1 MDSTYKRDLFL
12 MNIDFLG
19 WGNMHLKNALRM
31 SGFHLTDISL

>member
-1 MDSTYKRDLFL
+1 MDSTYKRNLFL

-19 WGNMHLKNALRM
+19 QDNMRLKNALRM

>member
-1 MDSTYKRDLFL
+1 MDSTYRRTIFL

-19 WGNMHLKNALRM
+19 LDNMHLKNVLRM